1 VTGDILG
8 VTVWRSVRFI
18 SVTIWKSE
26 TETELMY
33 VDVRA

>member
-1 VTGDILG
+1 MAE
-8 VTVWRSVRFI
+8 FEYI

-33 VDVRA
+33 VDVNSLCWI